1 MTAPVARARRSRRPR
16 RGSLSLA
23 EARRITLAAQG
34 FADPAPGAGVDR
46 RHLRR
51 VLGRVGMIQ
60 MDSVNV
66 LVRSHYLPPFSRLG
80 PYPRELLDRMA
91 YALPRE
97 LFEYWGHEASLI
109 PMALHPLLRWRM
121 ARGDAWG
128 GMLRVS
134 RERPD
139 YVRGVLAEVAERG
152 PIGSSELSDP
162 GVKRGPWWG
171 WADGKRALEWLY
183 WTGRLATA
191 ERRNFQRLYDL
202 PERVIP
208 AEVLS
213 APTPPEDEAR
223 RELLRLAAR
232 SLGVGTAADLADY
245 VRLTVPEARPRI
257 AELVEGGSLEPVSV
271 EGWTQPAFLD
281 PEVRLPRQ
289 VDARA
294 LLSPF
299 DSLVWFRPRVAR
311 LFGMEFR
318 LEVYVPAPG
327 RRWGYYVLPLLL
339 GDRLAGRVDL
349 KADRK
354 ERTLLVQAAYAE
366 PEEDRAEVAA
376 ALAAELGRMAGWL
389 GLERVLVRPRGDLAP
404 ALARTPGMVEA
415 SR

>member
-1 MTAPVARARRSRRPR
+1 LIRPSRARRP
-16 RGSLSLA
+16 SLSLA
-23 EARRITLAAQG
+23 EARRIALAAQG
-34 FADPAPGAGVDR
+34 FADPTPRTAVDR

-66 LVRSHYLPPFSRLG
+66 LVRSHYLPSFSRLG
-80 PYPRELLDRMA
+80 PYPREILDRMA
-91 YALPRE
+91 YQRPRE

-109 PMALHPLLRWRM
+109 PMALHPLFRWRM
-121 ARGDAWG
+121 TRGDAWG

-134 RERPD
+134 RERPE
-139 YVRGVLAEVAERG
+139 YVASVLAEVAEHG
-152 PIGSSELSDP
+152 PIGSSDLSDP

-183 WTGRLATA
+183 WTGRLAAA

-213 APTPPEDEAR
+213 APTPSEEEAHR
-223 RELLRLAAR
+223 GLLRLAAR

-257 AELVEGGSLEPVSV
+257 AELVEGGSLERVTV

-281 PEVRLPRQ
+281 PGARVPRQ
-289 VDARA
+289 VEARA

-318 LEVYVPAPG
+318 LELYVPAPG
-327 RRWGYYVLPLLL
+327 RRWGYYVLPFLL
-339 GDRLAGRVDL
+339 GDRLVGRTDL

-366 PEEDRAEVAA
+366 PDGDRAEVTA
-376 ALAAELGRMAGWL
+376 ALAGELRRMAGWL
-389 GLERVLVRPRGDLAP
+389 GLERVLVRARGDLAP
-404 ALARTPGMVEA
+404 ALARAPGMVG
-415 SR
+415 SSG

>member
-1 MTAPVARARRSRRPR
+1 MTTAPVARPRRSRRDAM
-16 RGSLSLA
+16 SLA
-23 EARRITLAAQG
+23 EARRLTLAAQG
-34 FADPAPGAGVDR
+34 FADPAPGGTVDR

-66 LVRSHYLPPFSRLG
+66 LVRSHYLPAFSRLG
-80 PYPRELLDRMA
+80 PYPRDLLDRMA
-91 YALPRE
+91 YRRPRE

-139 YVRGVLAEVAERG
+139 YVRSVLADVAERG

-183 WTGRLATA
+183 WTGRLAAA

-202 PERVIP
+202 TERVIP

-213 APTPPEDEAR
+213 APTPPEDEAHR
-223 RELLRLAAR
+223 GLLRLAAR

-257 AELVEGGSLEPVSV
+257 AELVEGGSLEPVSI

-281 PEVRLPRQ
+281 REARVPRR
-289 VDARA
+289 VEARA

-339 GDRLAGRVDL
+339 GDRLVGRVDL

-376 ALAAELGRMAGWL
+376 ALASELGSMARWL
-389 GLERVLVRPRGDLAP
+389 HLERALVRPRGDLA
-404 ALARTPGMVEA
+404 AILSRAPGMIEA
-415 SR
+415 GL